1 MRLKVIESG
10 EGSPVVLL
18 HGLFGMAR
26 NLGVVQRAIAPRHR
40 VLAMDLRN
48 HGDSPHAPGM
58 TFPELAGD
66 VAETMQALGVE
77 RAAVI
82 GHSMGGKTAM
92 MLALSHPA
100 LVSRLMVADI
110 APSKNPPSFDDY
122 ATAMRSIPLVPGL
135 TRQQADEALSSV
147 VAEASLRAFL
157 LQNMRFGA
165 EPVWRIGLDNIMAG
179 MKDILDWPDTGRI
192 YEGRTLFVA
201 GETSPYIKEE
211 HRPAIKAL
219 FPHSRL
225 VTLKGAGHW
234 LHADNPEGFNKIVE
248 AFLAA

>member
-10 EGSPVVLL
+10 DGPPVVLL

-58 TFPELAGD
+58 TYPEIAGD
-66 VAETMQALGVE
+66 VAETMRELGVE
-77 RAAVI
+77 QAAVI

-92 MLALSHPA
+92 MLALTHPA
-100 LVSRLMVADI
+100 MVSRLLVADI
-110 APSKNPPSFDDY
+110 APGRNPPSFDGY
-122 ATAMRSIPLVPGL
+122 AKAMRAIPLEPEL
-135 TRQQADEALSSV
+135 TRQQADEALLGAV
-147 VAEASLRAFL
+147 EEASIRAFL

-165 EPVWRIGLDNIMAG
+165 EPGWRIGLDNIIAG
-179 MKDILDWPDTGRI
+179 MKDILDWPDMGRT
-192 YEGRTLFVA
+192 YEGPTLFVA
-201 GETSPYIKEE
+201 GEKSPYIRDE

-234 LHADNPEGFNKIVE
+234 LHAENPEGFNKIVE